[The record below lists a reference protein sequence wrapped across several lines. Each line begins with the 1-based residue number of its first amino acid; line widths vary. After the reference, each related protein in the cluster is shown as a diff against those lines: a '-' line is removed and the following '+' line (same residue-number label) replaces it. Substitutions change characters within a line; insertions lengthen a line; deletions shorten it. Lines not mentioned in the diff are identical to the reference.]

1 MIKVLQFIHGFNMG
15 GAETIVKNYCLNFNK
30 DNIDLYVLCWD
41 RYNSPYDKEL
51 KDAGINVKYLCDDMP
66 FYGKEKII
74 IFENKKDIAII
85 YIKLYFNRRVI
96 KALLLNLSN
105 IF

>member
-41 RYNSPYDKEL
+41 RYVMICL
-51 KDAGINVKYLCDDMP
+51 FMA
-66 FYGKEKII
+66 
-74 IFENKKDIAII
+74 KK
-85 YIKLYFNRRVI
+85 K
-96 KALLLNLSN
+96 
-105 IF
+105 

>member
-15 GAETIVKNYCLNFNK
+15 GAETIVKNYCLSFNK

-66 FYGKEKII
+66 F
-74 IFENKKDIAII
+74 
-85 YIKLYFNRRVI
+85 
-96 KALLLNLSN
+96 SS
-105 IF
+105 

>member
-74 IFENKKDIAII
+74 FRIINKIQLYAN
-85 YIKLYFNRRVI
+85 IKKFKSRYYTYTFTC
-96 KALLLNLSN
+96 
-105 IF
+105 